1 MYAILLRSI
10 WTDNG
15 NRWRCYTDEISEEK
29 FKETI
34 AIIRGQPT
42 GIFVTK
48 LEMIN
53 YMGVEI
59 EVANR
64 CTYTIT

>member
-1 MYAILLRSI
+1 MQYFYVVFEQTMEI
-10 WTDNG
+10 
-15 NRWRCYTDEISEEK
+15 DEGVTQMKSVKK